1 MMTDFDITELEDWL
15 VELVRDRL
23 GVSANVFTDRPKSL
37 DAQVTDFVVAKVTG
51 NVSDL
56 SAYGRC
62 VVAFHLFAKD
72 AANRKNGKRLSVMY
86 KKLLPGF
93 PVEEGRYIFSG
104 MPVLVG
110 DVADDFGYHARIL
123 QIQTIIKNQ

>member
-1 MMTDFDITELEDWL
+1 MMTDFDITDLEDWL
-15 VELVRDRL
+15 AKLVRDRL

-37 DAQVTDFVVAKVTG
+37 DAQVSDFVVAKVTG

-56 SAYGRC
+56 AAYGRC
-62 VVAFHLFAKD
+62 VLAVHLFAKD
-72 AANRKNGKRLSVMY
+72 VANRKNGKKLSVMY

-93 PVEEGRYIFSG
+93 PVEDGRYIVSG

-110 DVADDFGYHARIL
+110 DVADDFGYHARIV
-123 QIQTIIKNQ
+123 QIPTIIKIQ